1 MGKLIFKH
9 GVMESGKTAELLMKA
24 HLFKNK
30 GKKVLLFRPST
41 DSRSQENL
49 IESRVVP
56 SATCQVLTAET
67 LPSEFIGNTEVDVVF
82 IDEAQFLQDS
92 QVEDL
97 ADLADTTGA
106 LIMAYGL
113 RVDFYGRLFRA
124 TKRLME
130 LSDRIDE
137 MPSMCECGKKATMH
151 YLEEAPQDT
160 NVLCGDTNIY
170 KCLCRKCFKQYKEE
184 F

>member
-24 HLFKNK
+24 HLFKGK
-30 GKKVLLFRPST
+30 GKEVVLLRPST
-41 DSRSQENL
+41 DSRSRPDL

-56 SATCQVLTAET
+56 SAACVTLAPDD
-67 LPSEFIGNTEVDVVF
+67 LPSAHLSKCEVILV
-82 IDEAQFLQDS
+82 DEAQFLQES

-97 ADLADTTGA
+97 ADYADTHGV

-113 RVDFYGRLFRA
+113 RVDFFGRLFRG
-124 TKRLME
+124 TKRFME
-130 LSDRIDE
+130 LADRIDE

-151 YLEEAPQDT
+151 YLEKAPQDT

-170 KCLCRKCFKQYKEE
+170 KCLCRKCFKQYSEK
-184 F
+184 